1 MKTRLSG
8 TTSWSRL
15 FFRRPATNNAEE
27 SYYAASHWKLMLRK
41 LMKHKLARISLYVLA
56 MMYLM
61 VIFANIIAPQ
71 GLDSYDSENLNS
83 RPSKLHWVD
92 PQGNFHFIP
101 FVYGLKSSRDPVTLR
116 KIFVEDKQKWYPI
129 QFFVKGTEYKFL
141 GLIPGNV
148 HLFGV
153 EDPGRIFVFGTDSL
167 GRDLFSRIV
176 LGSQVSLT
184 IPLVGVSISFFLGL
198 LIGGISGY
206 FGGFIDTV
214 IQRVIEIIRS
224 FPTLPLWMAL
234 SAAIPP
240 RVPIVHMFFYI
251 TIIMAF
257 IEWTELARV
266 VRSKFMALRNEDY
279 VMSARISGVS
289 NARIIRV
296 HLVPGFM
303 SYLVVTMTL
312 AIPAM
317 IIGETAMSFLGLG
330 IRSPAASWG
339 VLLQE
344 AQQMENV
351 ALYPWKLIPLGF
363 VIITV
368 LAFNFLGDGL
378 RDAAD
383 PYK

>member
-1 MKTRLSG
+1 MKTRLINTRLWSG
-8 TTSWSRL
+8 LWSRK
-15 FFRRPATNNAEE
+15 TVEVGAEE
-27 SYYAASHWKLMLRK
+27 SYYAASHWKLMIRK
-41 LMKHKLARISLYVLA
+41 LMKHKLARISLFVLGF
-56 MMYLM
+56 MYLM
-61 VIFANIIAPQ
+61 VLFGNFIAPQ
-71 GLDSYDSENLNS
+71 GLDSYDSDNLNS

-92 PQGNFHFIP
+92 PEGKFHFVP
-101 FVYGLKSSRDPVTLR
+101 FVYGLKSGRDPETLR
-116 KIFVEDKQKWYPI
+116 KIFVEDKEKIFPI
-129 QFFVKGTEYKFL
+129 RFLVTGTEYKMWGF
-141 GLIPGNV
+141 IPGNL

-153 EDPGRIFVFGTDSL
+153 DEPGRFFVFGTDGM

-184 IPLVGVSISFFLGL
+184 IPLVGVAISFFLGL

-206 FGGFIDTV
+206 FGGVTDTV
-214 IQRVIEIIRS
+214 IQRLIEIIRS

-240 RVPIVHMFFYI
+240 RVPIVRMFFYI

-257 IEWTELARV
+257 IEWTGLARV

-279 VMSARISGVS
+279 VMAAKISGVS
-289 NARIIRV
+289 NAKIIRI
-296 HLVPGFM
+296 HLIPGFM

-312 AIPAM
+312 SIPSM

-363 VIITV
+363 VVVTV